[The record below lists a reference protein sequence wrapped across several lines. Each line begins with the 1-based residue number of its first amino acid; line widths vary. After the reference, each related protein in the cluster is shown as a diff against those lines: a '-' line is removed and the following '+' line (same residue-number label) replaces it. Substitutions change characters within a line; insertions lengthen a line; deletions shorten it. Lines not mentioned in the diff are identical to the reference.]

1 MKIIALGDIHERLN
15 FLDLLRD
22 EISTAQAVIIT
33 GDLTQFGGIE
43 EAGKVLDT
51 LRQINSNIF
60 AQAGNL
66 DDPDVETYL
75 SGLEISLHG
84 KGYLLDNVGIFGV
97 GGSNPSPFSTPN
109 EFSEDS
115 IYDFLQTGYNNVK
128 NAPLKIMVPH
138 MPPHNTKVDIIASD
152 LHVGSTSV
160 RRFIEEYEP
169 DLCLTGHIHEA
180 AGEDR
185 IGKTRILNPGPFYEG
200 GYIEINFDAT
210 ELSAELRFLA

>member
-1 MKIIALGDIHERLN
+1 MKIIAIGDIHERLN

-22 EISTAQAVIIT
+22 EISTAQAVIVT
-33 GDLTQFGGIE
+33 GDLTQFGGVE
-43 EAGKVLDT
+43 EARKVLDT
-51 LRQINSNIF
+51 LRQINDNIY

-66 DDPDVETYL
+66 DAPDVETYL

-84 KGYLLDNVGIFGV
+84 KGYLLGHVGIFGV

-109 EFSEDS
+109 EFSEES
-115 IYDFLQTGYNNVK
+115 IYDFLQRGYENVK
-128 NAPLKIMVPH
+128 DASLKIMVPH
-138 MPPHNTKVDIIASD
+138 MPPHNTKVDTITSG

-160 RRFIEEYEP
+160 RRFIEEHQP

-185 IGKTRILNPGPFYEG
+185 IGKTHVLNPGPFYEG
-200 GYIEINFDAT
+200 GFITIDIDET
-210 ELSAELRFLA
+210 EASAGLRFLA